1 VRAVGAGLRYCP
13 SCGGDLEM
21 RLLPGERVLQ
31 PCCRACGFVLWQNPK
46 PVVAAL
52 VTRSEAGRLEVLLGR
67 RNSEPGKGLWHV
79 PGGFVDP
86 GETAEEALVRE
97 CQEELGCPVEPVEF
111 LGAYPDRYGEEPILV
126 LAYRC
131 RLVQGC
137 PRTSSELGELGWFSV
152 HETPGLAFG
161 SCERALGALRA
172 RARGA
177 G

>member
-1 VRAVGAGLRYCP
+1 
-13 SCGGDLEM
+13 M

-31 PCCRACGFVLWQNPK
+31 PCCPACGFVLWQNPA

-67 RNSEPGKGLWHV
+67 RKAEPAKGLWHV

-86 GETAEEALVRE
+86 GETPEEALVRE
-97 CQEELGCPVEPVEF
+97 CQEELACQVEPVEF
-111 LGAYPDRYGEEPILV
+111 LGAYPDRYGEAPILV

-131 RLVQGC
+131 RLAQGS
-137 PRTSSELGELGWFSV
+137 PRTSSELEELTWFSV
-152 HETPGLAFG
+152 QETPGLAFA